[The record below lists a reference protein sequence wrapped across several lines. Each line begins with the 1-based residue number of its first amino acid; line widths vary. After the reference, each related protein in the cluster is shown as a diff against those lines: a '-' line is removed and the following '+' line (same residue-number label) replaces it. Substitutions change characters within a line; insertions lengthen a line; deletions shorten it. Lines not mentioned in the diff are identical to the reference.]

1 MLLLFFLWL
10 SKFSAKF
17 IGRVEKMTPSFCMFF
32 GVVTRSPKIA
42 KFHFVPES
50 KSPIKVKWPFEI
62 FWTSV
67 CLLIRVCSSE
77 SAILISWK
85 KMFSQIQKIGSK
97 LWFMKCR
104 IYLNNEINISK
115 FIPSNILSSSQNIW
129 RKHSHWLIGTESICF
144 FVRLLFRCL
153 RPFSGFNLV
162 KNSPL

>member
-1 MLLLFFLWL
+1 MPSSLGVWKKWHLLFVCFLVSLQGLQKLQNSIL
-10 SKFSAKF
+10 SLRAN
-17 IGRVEKMTPSFCMFF
+17 P
-32 GVVTRSPKIA
+32 
-42 KFHFVPES
+42 
-50 KSPIKVKWPFEI
+50 PIKVKWPFEI

-85 KMFSQIQKIGSK
+85 KVSQIQKIGSK
-97 LWFMKCR
+97 LWFMKRR
-104 IYLNNEINISK
+104 IYLNIEINISK

-153 RPFSGFNLV
+153 RPFSGFYLV
-162 KNSPL
+162 KDPPL

>member
-1 MLLLFFLWL
+1 MPSSLGVWKKWHLLFVCFLVSLQGLQKLQNSIL
-10 SKFSAKF
+10 SLRAN
-17 IGRVEKMTPSFCMFF
+17 P
-32 GVVTRSPKIA
+32 
-42 KFHFVPES
+42 
-50 KSPIKVKWPFEI
+50 PIKVKWPFEI

-85 KMFSQIQKIGSK
+85 KVSQIQKIGSK
-97 LWFMKCR
+97 LWFMKRR
-104 IYLNNEINISK
+104 IYLNNQINISK

-153 RPFSGFNLV
+153 RPFSGFYLV
-162 KNSPL
+162 KDPTL

>member
-1 MLLLFFLWL
+1 MPSSLGVWKKWHLLFVCFLVLLQGLQKLQNSIL
-10 SKFSAKF
+10 SLRAN
-17 IGRVEKMTPSFCMFF
+17 P
-32 GVVTRSPKIA
+32 
-42 KFHFVPES
+42 
-50 KSPIKVKWPFEI
+50 PIKVKWPFEI

-67 CLLIRVCSSE
+67 CLLIRVCSCSSE

-85 KMFSQIQKIGSK
+85 KISQIQKIGSK

-153 RPFSGFNLV
+153 RPFSGFYLV
-162 KNSPL
+162 KDPSL

>member
-1 MLLLFFLWL
+1 MPSSLGVWKKWHLLFVCFLVSLQGLQKLQNSIL
-10 SKFSAKF
+10 SLRAN
-17 IGRVEKMTPSFCMFF
+17 P
-32 GVVTRSPKIA
+32 
-42 KFHFVPES
+42 
-50 KSPIKVKWPFEI
+50 PIKVKWPFEI

-85 KMFSQIQKIGSK
+85 KISQIQKIGSK